1 MRDQTPSPRAFIASV
16 ISSSALGSSMVAGM
30 VHGSLSAIFLIV
42 LRKRKSYAAAS
53 GV

>member
-1 MRDQTPSPRAFIASV
+1 
-16 ISSSALGSSMVAGM
+16 M